1 MTPSSRGTMVLPS
14 RSRDLSTYAFV
25 TTFEVGAPPTDVFDL
40 VVEPE
45 PWLAHW
51 GDVVDVDRRR
61 TGARNGTGSAI
72 AGSVRAPLGYRI
84 GGRIDVVGAQ
94 RPERVEMQVTGT
106 IRGSG
111 LWLLRPTT
119 AGTAVR
125 FSWEV
130 RPAATWLRVLTPVAR
145 PAFEAAHTTVVRHAV
160 EAAAAHLD
168 APVLA
173 FASWAGHPEDA
184 PA

>member
-1 MTPSSRGTMVLPS
+1 MALPTGS
-14 RSRDLSTYAFV
+14 PELSTYAFV
-25 TTFEVGAPPTDVFDL
+25 TTFEVGAPPPDVFDL

-45 PWLAHW
+45 PWLSHW
-51 GDVVDVDRRR
+51 GDVVDVARRR
-61 TGARNGTGSAI
+61 TGDPDGSGSAV

-84 GGRIDVVGAQ
+84 GGRIDVVRAE

-106 IRGSG
+106 IRGWG
-111 LWLLRPTT
+111 LWLLRPTA

-130 RPAATWLRVLTPVAR
+130 RPAATWLRLLTPVAR
-145 PAFEAAHTTVVRHAV
+145 PAFEAAHATVVRNAV
-160 EAAAAHLD
+160 DAAADHLQ

-173 FASWAGHPEDA
+173 FDTRAGRPEDA

>member
-1 MTPSSRGTMVLPS
+1 MAARRGTMAPHG
-14 RSRDLSTYAFV
+14 RSGDLSTYAFV
-25 TTFEVGAPPTDVFDL
+25 TTFEVGAPPSDVFDL
-40 VVEPE
+40 VVQPE

-61 TGARNGTGSAI
+61 AGGTDGAGSAI

-84 GGRIDVVGAQ
+84 GGRIDVVRAE
-94 RPERVEMQVTGT
+94 RPDVVEMQVTGT

-111 LWLLRPTT
+111 RWLLNPTA

-125 FSWEV
+125 FSWQV
-130 RPAATWLRVLTPVAR
+130 RPAAAWLRVLTPVAR
-145 PAFEAAHTTVVRHAV
+145 PAFEAAHTTVVRRAV
-160 EAAAAHLD
+160 EAAALHLD

-173 FASWAGHPEDA
+173 FDSWAGRPEDA

>member
-1 MTPSSRGTMVLPS
+1 M
-14 RSRDLSTYAFV
+14 
-25 TTFEVGAPPTDVFDL
+25 TTFEVGAPPPAVFDL

-45 PWLAHW
+45 PWLALW
-51 GDVVDVDRRR
+51 GDVVEVDRR
-61 TGARNGTGSAI
+61 TSGEPDGTGSAV

-84 GGRIDVVGAQ
+84 GGRIDVVDAE
-94 RPERVEMQVTGT
+94 RPERVEMRVSGT

-111 LWLLRPTT
+111 LWLLRPTP
-119 AGTAVR
+119 AGTAVE

-130 RPAATWLRVLTPVAR
+130 QPAAMWLRVLTPVAR

-160 EAAAAHLD
+160 DAAATHLD

-173 FASWAGHPEDA
+173 FRSWAGRPEDV